1 MLHLDA
7 DRLAALADNE
17 PTASEAEHLAECLAC
32 AREVDLYRALR
43 GASAD
48 VRETTLDA
56 PLTSWDALAPALRET
71 PGCSAPTASARS
83 FVARYRPWIGAA
95 AALLIGAGSFAAGRR
110 TAPAT
115 AAATETAARRPS
127 PRRRCSPRTATAACS
142 RRTALPIQSL
152 TDALK
157 VMQRAEHDYRVAV
170 AFIASHDSSY
180 ARGDADRYRA
190 RLAALDKVRD
200 AALEGVNLSP
210 NDPVLNQYLL
220 SARSARDV
228 TLQQLN
234 NTLPAGVRLAS
245 Y

>member
-1 MLHLDA
+1 MQHLDA
-7 DRLAALADNE
+7 DRLAALADNDPSE
-17 PTASEAEHLAECLAC
+17 SEAEHLAACLAC
-32 AREVDLYRALR
+32 AREVDLYRGLR

-56 PLTSWDALAPALRET
+56 PLTSWDALAPALRDAGMLR
-71 PGCSAPTASARS
+71 PGLGDGRASFIR
-83 FVARYRPWIGAA
+83 RHRPWIGAA
-95 AALLIGAGSFAAGRR
+95 AGLLIGAGSFFAGRQ
-110 TAPAT
+110 TAPAGRVEAT
-115 AAATETAARRPS
+115 ATGGMTGAATFASNSDGGMLKADG
-127 PRRRCSPRTATAACS
+127 A
-142 RRTALPIQSL
+142 PIQSL

-180 ARGDADRYRA
+180 AHGDAERYRA

-200 AALEGVNLSP
+200 AALDGVNLSP
-210 NDPVLNQYLL
+210 DDPILNQYLL
-220 SARSARDV
+220 SARSAREV

>member
-17 PTASEAEHLAECLAC
+17 PTASEAAHLAECLAC
-32 AREVDLYRALR
+32 AREVDLHRALR

-56 PLTSWDALAPALRET
+56 PLTSWDALAPALREA
-71 PGCSAPTASARS
+71 GLLRADGARDA
-83 FVARYRPWIGAA
+83 FAARYRPWIGAA
-95 AALLIGAGSFAAGRR
+95 AALLIGAGSFFAGRR
-110 TAPAT
+110 TAPV
-115 AAATETAARRPS
+115 AAIETAASQTINTPAVL
-127 PRRRCSPRTATAACS
+127 TANTDGGMRKADGS
-142 RRTALPIQSL
+142 PIQSL

>member
-1 MLHLDA
+1 MPHLDA

-17 PTASEAEHLAECLAC
+17 PSATEAEHLADCLAC
-32 AREVDLYRALR
+32 AREVDLYRGLR

-56 PLTSWDALAPALRET
+56 PLTSWDAIGPALKRAGLLR
-71 PGCSAPTASARS
+71 PDAAPRS

-95 AALLIGAGSFAAGRR
+95 AALLIGTGSFLAGRQTAPAAGRGVTSIAEN
-110 TAPAT
+110 TAGGQAVFASNT
-115 AAATETAARRPS
+115 SSGLLKADGS
-127 PRRRCSPRTATAACS
+127 Q
-142 RRTALPIQSL
+142 IQSL

-180 ARGDADRYRA
+180 AHGDADRYRA

-210 NDPVLNQYLL
+210 DDPILNQYLL

-228 TLQQLN
+228 TLQQLSS
-234 NTLPAGVRLAS
+234 TLPAGARLAS